1 MREIAVEN
9 PDLSFGQLLYE
20 IQRQKYF
27 KKELTDLRKV
37 SDKDFA
43 TALEKA
49 QSDLKD
55 EKRNTVGEDNLLP
68 NENAK
73 QCLERLNKNGK

>member
-1 MREIAVEN
+1 MRILLIEQMREIAVEN
-9 PDLSFGQLLYE
+9 PDLSFGQLIYT

-27 KKELTDLRKV
+27 KKEVKDVREV

-49 QSDLKD
+49 QKDLK
-55 EKRNTVGEDNLLP
+55 
-68 NENAK
+68 
-73 QCLERLNKNGK
+73 Q